1 MLEFIS
7 VFIIAVGLSMDT
19 FSLSLGLGTCNLSKK
34 QSLELS
40 ATVGMMHFLMPLL
53 GVLIGNSL
61 VHFFKINSNLLL
73 GIILLF
79 IAGQMLYEIFLKEE
93 ESISLNFLGMFFFAF
108 GVSIDAFSTG
118 LALNAIT
125 SNIFFSMFIFSV
137 TSFLFTLF
145 GLIIGKYAN
154 KVLGTY
160 ASIFGALLLI
170 MMGMSH
176 ICK

>member
-1 MLEFIS
+1 MLEIIS
-7 VFIIAVGLSMDT
+7 VLIIAVGLSMDT

-34 QSLELS
+34 ECIELS
-40 ATVGMMHFLMPLL
+40 VIVGIMHFVMPLL
-53 GVLIGNSL
+53 GVIIGNRL
-61 VHFFKINSNLLL
+61 VEFLNINSNLLL

-93 ESISLNFLGMFFFAF
+93 ESITLNLLGMFLFAF

-125 SNIFFSMFIFSV
+125 SNIFFSMLLFSI
-137 TSFLFTLF
+137 TSFLFTF
-145 GLIIGKYAN
+145 IGLLIGKYAN

-170 MMGMSH
+170 MMGISH